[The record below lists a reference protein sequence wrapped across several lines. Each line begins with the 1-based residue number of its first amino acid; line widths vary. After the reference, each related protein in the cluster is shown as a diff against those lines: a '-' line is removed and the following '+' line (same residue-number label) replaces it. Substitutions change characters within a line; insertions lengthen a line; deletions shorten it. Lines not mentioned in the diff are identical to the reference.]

1 MLVCRRKG
9 GQMLQTSKITAL
21 YCRLSQEDMQAGES
35 ESIQN
40 QKLILQKYA
49 DEHHFFNTRF
59 FVDDGFSGVSFEREG
74 LQSMLREVEAGNVA
88 TVITKD
94 LSRLGR
100 NYLKT
105 GELIEI
111 VFPEYEVRYIAIN
124 DGVDTAREDNEFTPL
139 RNWFNE
145 FYARDT
151 SKKIRAVKQAK
162 AQKGER
168 VNGEVPYGYI
178 ADPNDRNHLLPDPE
192 TADVVKQIFAM
203 YVRGDRICEIQNWL
217 RDHKVLTVA
226 ELRYRRTGSCRHPR
240 PHPDCIYNW
249 PDKTLYDIL
258 GRKEYLGH
266 TLTGKSYK
274 VSYKS
279 KKTKRIP
286 EEKQYFFPNTH
297 EALIDQETFDLAQKR
312 IATKHR
318 PTKCEEID
326 LFSGLLFCGECGYK
340 MYLQQGAGTL
350 ERKHAYTC
358 GRYRNR
364 IRTGELCTTHYI
376 RKSVLKELVL
386 ADLQRVMSY
395 VKDHE
400 QDFIATANEYN
411 SQTTQKALTMQR
423 KELDKAESRM
433 SELNVLFR
441 KLYED
446 NALGRLSDE
455 QFTFL
460 TSGYDEEKRT
470 LAQKIVELKQEI
482 ETATER
488 SVDVKRFIALVRR
501 YTAIDELTYEN
512 VHEFI
517 DRILI
522 HELDKET
529 NTRKIEIF
537 YSFVGKVDSG
547 EKPTESISY
556 FRQIGADVKSIAI

>member
-1 MLVCRRKG
+1 
-9 GQMLQTSKITAL
+9 MLQADKITAL

-40 QKLILQKYA
+40 QKLILQRYA
-49 DEHHFFNTRF
+49 DEHFFLNTRF

-74 LQSMLREVEAGNVA
+74 LQAMLREVEAGNVA

-111 VFPEYEVRYIAIN
+111 IFPEYEVRYIAIN

-162 AQKGER
+162 AQRGER

-178 ADPNDRNHLLPDPE
+178 ADPNNRNHLIPDPE
-192 TADVVKQIFAM
+192 TAHVVRQIFAM
-203 YVRGDRICEIQNWL
+203 YVRGDRMCEIQNWL
-217 RDHKVLTVA
+217 RDNEILTVG
-226 ELRYRRTGSCRHPR
+226 ELRYRRTGRTQHPR
-240 PHPDCIYNW
+240 PQLNAWYNW
-249 PDKTLYDIL
+249 PEKTLYDIL
-258 GRKEYLGH
+258 ARQEYLGH
-266 TLTGKSYK
+266 TITAKTYK

-279 KKTKRIP
+279 KKTRKNAEDKR
-286 EEKQYFFPNTH
+286 YFFPNTH
-297 EALIDQETFDLAQKR
+297 EPLIDEETFALAQKR
-312 IATKHR
+312 IATRHR
-318 PTKCEEID
+318 PTKSDEID
-326 LFSGLLFCGECGYK
+326 LFSGLLFCGDCGYK
-340 MYLQQGAGTL
+340 MYLQKGAGTP

-358 GRYRNR
+358 GNYRNR
-364 IRTGELCTTHYI
+364 ARNDFLCTTHYI

-395 VKDHE
+395 VKGHE
-400 QDFIATANEYN
+400 QEFIRTATECSEQAMK
-411 SQTTQKALTMQR
+411 KALGHQR
-423 KELDKAESRM
+423 KELDKAEARLG
-433 SELNVLFR
+433 EINLLFR

-446 NALGRLSDE
+446 NALGRLSNE
-455 QFTFL
+455 QFVFL
-460 TSGYDEEKRT
+460 TSGYEDEKRELT
-470 LAQKIVELKQEI
+470 KRAAELKKEI
-482 ETATER
+482 DTAAER
-488 SVDVKRFIALVRR
+488 SADVKRFVALVRR
-501 YTAIDELTYEN
+501 YTEISELTYEN

-517 DRILI
+517 DRILVY
-522 HELDKET
+522 ELDKNT

-537 YSFVGKVDSG
+537 YSFVGKVDTG
-547 EKPTESISY
+547 DQPTESVSY
-556 FRQIGADVKSIAI
+556 FRQIGADVKSVVV

>member
-1 MLVCRRKG
+1 
-9 GQMLQTSKITAL
+9 MLQADKITAL

-40 QKLILQKYA
+40 QKLILQRYA
-49 DEHHFFNTRF
+49 DEHFFLNTRF

-74 LQSMLREVEAGNVA
+74 LQAMLREVEAGNVA

-111 VFPEYEVRYIAIN
+111 IFPEYEVRYIAIN

-162 AQKGER
+162 AQRGER

-178 ADPNDRNHLLPDPE
+178 ADPNDRNHLIPDPE
-192 TADVVKQIFAM
+192 TAHVVKQIFAM
-203 YVRGDRICEIQNWL
+203 YVRGDRMCDIQNWL
-217 RDHKVLTVA
+217 RDNEILTVG
-226 ELRYRRTGSCRHPR
+226 ELRYRRTGRTQHPR
-240 PHPDCIYNW
+240 PQQNAWYNG

-258 GRKEYLGH
+258 TRQEYLGH
-266 TLTGKSYK
+266 TITAKTYK

-279 KKTKRIP
+279 KKTRKNAEDKR
-286 EEKQYFFPNTH
+286 YFFPNTH
-297 EALIDQETFDLAQKR
+297 EPLIDEETFELAQKR
-312 IATKHR
+312 IATRHR
-318 PTKCEEID
+318 PTKSDEID
-326 LFSGLLFCGECGYK
+326 LFSGLLFCGDCGYK
-340 MYLQQGAGTL
+340 MYLQKGAGTP

-358 GRYRNR
+358 GNYRNR
-364 IRTGELCTTHYI
+364 ARNDFLCTTHYI
-376 RKSVLKELVL
+376 RKSVLKELAL

-395 VKDHE
+395 VKGHE
-400 QDFIATANEYN
+400 QEFIQTATECSEQAMK
-411 SQTTQKALTMQR
+411 KALGHQR
-423 KELDKAESRM
+423 KELDKAEARLG
-433 SELNVLFR
+433 EINLLFR

-446 NALGRLSDE
+446 NALGRLSNE
-455 QFTFL
+455 QFVFL
-460 TSGYDEEKRT
+460 TSGYEDEKRELT
-470 LAQKIVELKQEI
+470 KRAAELKKEI
-482 ETATER
+482 DTAAER
-488 SVDVKRFIALVRR
+488 SADVKRFVALVRR
-501 YTAIDELTYEN
+501 YTEISELTYEN

-517 DRILI
+517 DRILVY
-522 HELDKET
+522 ELDKNT

-537 YSFVGKVDSG
+537 YSFVGKVDTG
-547 EKPTESISY
+547 DQPTESVSY
-556 FRQIGADVKSIAI
+556 FRQIGADVKSVVV

>member
-1 MLVCRRKG
+1 
-9 GQMLQTSKITAL
+9 MLQADKITAL

-40 QKLILQKYA
+40 QKLILQRYA
-49 DEHHFFNTRF
+49 DEHFFLNTRF

-74 LQSMLREVEAGNVA
+74 LQAMLREVEAGNVA

-162 AQKGER
+162 AQRGER

-178 ADPNDRNHLLPDPE
+178 ADPNDRNHLIPDPE
-192 TADVVKQIFAM
+192 TAHVVKQIFAM

-217 RDHKVLTVA
+217 RDNEILTVG
-226 ELRYRRTGSCRHPR
+226 ELRYRRTGRTQHPR
-240 PHPDCIYNW
+240 PQLNAWYNW
-249 PDKTLYDIL
+249 PEKTLYDIL
-258 GRKEYLGH
+258 ARQEYLGH
-266 TLTGKSYK
+266 TITAKTYK

-279 KKTKRIP
+279 KKTRKNAEDKR
-286 EEKQYFFPNTH
+286 YFFPNTH
-297 EALIDQETFDLAQKR
+297 EPLIDEETFALAQKR
-312 IATKHR
+312 IATRHR
-318 PTKCEEID
+318 PTKSDEID
-326 LFSGLLFCGECGYK
+326 LFSGLLFCGDCGYK
-340 MYLQQGAGTL
+340 MYLQKGAGTP

-358 GRYRNR
+358 GNYRNR
-364 IRTGELCTTHYI
+364 ARNDFLCTTHYI

-386 ADLQRVMSY
+386 ADLQRIMSY
-395 VKDHE
+395 VKGHE
-400 QDFIATANEYN
+400 QEFIQTATECSEQAMK
-411 SQTTQKALTMQR
+411 KALGHQR
-423 KELDKAESRM
+423 KELDKAEARLG
-433 SELNVLFR
+433 EINLLFR

-446 NALGRLSDE
+446 NALGRLSNE
-455 QFTFL
+455 QFVFL
-460 TSGYDEEKRT
+460 TSGYEDEKAALTKRV
-470 LAQKIVELKQEI
+470 AELRKELD
-482 ETATER
+482 TAAEC
-488 SVDVKRFIALVRR
+488 SADVKRFVALVRR
-501 YTAIDELTYEN
+501 YTEISELTYEN

-517 DRILI
+517 DRILVY
-522 HELDKET
+522 ELDKNT

-537 YSFVGKVDSG
+537 YSFVGKVDTG
-547 EKPTESISY
+547 DQPTESVSY
-556 FRQIGADVKSIAI
+556 FRQIGADVKSVVV

>member
-1 MLVCRRKG
+1 
-9 GQMLQTSKITAL
+9 MLQADKITAL

-40 QKLILQKYA
+40 QKLILQRYA
-49 DEHHFFNTRF
+49 DEHFFLNTRF

-74 LQSMLREVEAGNVA
+74 LQAMLREVEAGNVA

-162 AQKGER
+162 AQRGER

-178 ADPNDRNHLLPDPE
+178 ADPNDRNHLIPDPE
-192 TADVVKQIFAM
+192 TAHVVKQIFAM

-217 RDHKVLTVA
+217 RDNEILTVG
-226 ELRYRRTGSCRHPR
+226 ELRYRRTGRTQHPR
-240 PHPDCIYNW
+240 PQQNAWYNW

-258 GRKEYLGH
+258 ARQEYLGH
-266 TLTGKSYK
+266 TITAKTYK

-279 KKTKRIP
+279 KKTRKNAEDKR
-286 EEKQYFFPNTH
+286 YFFPNTH
-297 EALIDQETFDLAQKR
+297 EPLIDEETFALAQKR
-312 IATKHR
+312 IATRHR
-318 PTKCEEID
+318 PTKSDEID
-326 LFSGLLFCGECGYK
+326 LFSGLLFCGDCGYK
-340 MYLQQGAGTL
+340 MYLQKGAGTP

-358 GRYRNR
+358 GNYRNR
-364 IRTGELCTTHYI
+364 ARNDFLCTTHYI

-395 VKDHE
+395 VKGHE
-400 QDFIATANEYN
+400 QEFIRTATECSEQAMK
-411 SQTTQKALTMQR
+411 KALGHQR
-423 KELDKAESRM
+423 KELDKAEARLG
-433 SELNVLFR
+433 EINLLFR

-446 NALGRLSDE
+446 NALGRLSNE
-455 QFTFL
+455 QFVFL
-460 TSGYDEEKRT
+460 TSGYEDEKAALTKRV
-470 LAQKIVELKQEI
+470 AELRKGLD
-482 ETATER
+482 TAAER
-488 SVDVKRFIALVRR
+488 SADVKRFVALVRR
-501 YTAIDELTYEN
+501 YTEISELTYEN

-517 DRILI
+517 DRILVY
-522 HELDKET
+522 ELDKNT

-537 YSFVGKVDSG
+537 YSFVGKVDTG
-547 EKPTESISY
+547 DQPTESVSY
-556 FRQIGADVKSIAI
+556 FRQIGADVKSVVV

>member
-1 MLVCRRKG
+1 MPAD
-9 GQMLQTSKITAL
+9 KITAL

-49 DEHHFFNTRF
+49 DDHHFFNTRF
-59 FVDDGFSGVSFEREG
+59 FVDDGFSGVSFERKG
-74 LQSMLREVEAGNVA
+74 LQAMLQEVEAGNVS

-192 TADVVKQIFAM
+192 TAHVVKQIFAM
-203 YVRGDRICEIQNWL
+203 YIRGDRICEIQNWL
-217 RDHKVLTVA
+217 RENKILTVA

-240 PHPDCIYNW
+240 PHPSCIYNW

-258 GRKEYLGH
+258 SRKEYLGH
-266 TLTGKSYK
+266 TITGKSYK

-279 KKTKRIP
+279 KKTKKNP
-286 EEKQYFFPNTH
+286 VEKQYFFPDTH
-297 EALIDQETFDLAQKR
+297 EALIDEETFELAQKR

-318 PTKCEEID
+318 PNKVDEID
-326 LFSGLLFCGECGYK
+326 LFSGLLFCGDCGYK
-340 MYLQQGAGTL
+340 MYLQQGAGTP

-358 GRYRNR
+358 GKYRNR
-364 IRTGELCTTHYI
+364 IRTGEVCTTHYI

-386 ADLQRVMSY
+386 ADLQRVLSY
-395 VKDHE
+395 VQTHE
-400 QDFIATANEYN
+400 QEFIQSANEYN
-411 SQTTQKALTMQR
+411 AKAVQKTLARQK
-423 KELDKAESRM
+423 KELEKASARM
-433 SELNVLFR
+433 EELNTLFR

-446 NALGRLSDE
+446 NALGKLSDE
-455 QFTFL
+455 QFVFL
-460 TSGYDEEKRT
+460 TSGYDEEKET
-470 LAQKIVELKQEI
+470 LTHRIAELSQEI
-482 ETATER
+482 DKATKR
-488 SVDVKRFIALVRR
+488 STDVRKFVALVRK
-501 YTAIDELTYEN
+501 YTAIQELTYEN

-529 NTRKIEIF
+529 NTRKIEIM
-537 YSFVGKVDSG
+537 YSFVGRVETGDQ
-547 EKPTESISY
+547 PTERISY
-556 FRQIGADVKSIAI
+556 FRQIGANVKSCAI

>member
-1 MLVCRRKG
+1 
-9 GQMLQTSKITAL
+9 MLQADKITAL

-40 QKLILQKYA
+40 QKLILQRYA
-49 DEHHFFNTRF
+49 DKHHFFNTRF

-74 LQSMLREVEAGNVA
+74 LQEMLREVEAGNVA

-111 VFPEYEVRYIAIN
+111 IFPEYEVRYIAIN

-178 ADPNDRNHLLPDPE
+178 ADPNDRNHLIPDPE
-192 TADVVKQIFAM
+192 TAHVVKQIFAM
-203 YVRGDRICEIQNWL
+203 YVQGDRVCDIQRWLKEHEI
-217 RDHKVLTVA
+217 LTVG
-226 ELRYRRTGSCRHPR
+226 ELRYRRTGSTRHPR
-240 PHPDCIYNW
+240 PQQSAWYSW

-258 GRKEYLGH
+258 ARKEYLGH
-266 TLTGKSYK
+266 TFTGKSYK

-297 EALIDQETFDLAQKR
+297 EPLIDEETFELAQKR
-312 IATKHR
+312 LANRHR
-318 PTKCEEID
+318 CTRVDEVDI
-326 LFSGLLFCGECGYK
+326 FSGLLFCGDCGYK
-340 MYLQQGAGTL
+340 MYLIRGAGTP

-358 GRYRNR
+358 GNYRNR
-364 IRTGELCTTHYI
+364 ARNDFVCTTHYI
-376 RKSVLKELVL
+376 RKSVVSELVL
-386 ADLQRVMSY
+386 ADLKRVLSY
-395 VKDHE
+395 VQSSE
-400 QDFIATANEYN
+400 QEFIQTANEYN
-411 SQTTQKALTMQR
+411 AQAMKKALAQQR
-423 KELDKAESRM
+423 KELDKAEKRM

-446 NALGRLSDE
+446 NALGKISDS
-455 QFTFL
+455 QFAFL
-460 TSGYDEEKRT
+460 TSGYDEEKTT
-470 LAQKIVELKQEI
+470 LTRRIAELTQEI
-482 ETATER
+482 DAATER
-488 SVDVKRFIALVRR
+488 SADVKRFVALVRK
-501 YTAIDELTYEN
+501 YTAIEELTYEN
-512 VHEFI
+512 VHELI

-522 HELDKET
+522 HELDRET
-529 NTRKIEIF
+529 NTRKVEIF
-537 YSFVGKVDSG
+537 YNFVGRIDSG
-547 EKPTESISY
+547 DQPTESVSY
-556 FRQIGADVKSIAI
+556 FRQIGADVKSYAI

>member
-1 MLVCRRKG
+1 
-9 GQMLQTSKITAL
+9 MLQSDKITAL
-21 YCRLSQEDMQAGES
+21 YCRLSQEDLQAGES
-35 ESIQN
+35 GSIQN
-40 QKLILQKYA
+40 QKVILQRYA
-49 DEHHFFNTRF
+49 DEHHLLNTRF
-59 FVDDGFSGVSFEREG
+59 FVDDGFSGVSFDREG
-74 LQSMLREVEAGNVA
+74 LQAMLHEVEAGRVA

-105 GELIEI
+105 GELIEVI
-111 VFPEYEVRYIAIN
+111 FPEYGVRYIAIN

-162 AQKGER
+162 AQRGER

-178 ADPNDRNHLLPDPE
+178 IDPENKNHLLPDPE
-192 TADVVKQIFAM
+192 TAHVVRQIFAM
-203 YVRGDRICEIQNWL
+203 YIRGDRICEIQDWL
-217 RDHKVLTVA
+217 RENKVLTVS

-240 PHPDCIYNW
+240 PHPSCIYNW

-258 GRKEYLGH
+258 SRKEYLGH
-266 TLTGKSYK
+266 TVTAKSYK

-279 KKTKRIP
+279 KKTRRNP
-286 EEKQYFFPNTH
+286 EDKQHFFLNTH
-297 EALIDQETFDLAQKR
+297 EALIDEETFDLAQKR

-318 PTKCEEID
+318 PAKSEEID
-326 LFSGLLFCGECGYK
+326 LFSGLLFCGDCGYK

-364 IRTGELCTTHYI
+364 IRTGEVCTTHYI

-386 ADLQRVMSY
+386 GDIQRVLSY
-395 VKDHE
+395 VRTHE
-400 QDFIATANEYN
+400 QQFIAEATEYGDV
-411 SQTTQKALTMQR
+411 KASRALR
-423 KELDKAESRM
+423 EKRGELDKAKSRM
-433 SELNVLFR
+433 DELDHLFR

-446 NALGRLSDE
+446 NALGRLSDQ
-455 QFTFL
+455 QFTFMV
-460 TSGYDEEKRT
+460 SGYDDEKAA
-470 LAQKIVELKQEI
+470 LVEKIRGLEKELS
-482 ETATER
+482 TVTER
-488 SVDVKRFIALVRR
+488 RDDASRFVQIVRKYTDVQ
-501 YTAIDELTYEN
+501 ELTYEI

-522 HELDKET
+522 YELDKDT
-529 NTRKIEIF
+529 NTRKIEIY
-537 YSFVGKVDSG
+537 YSFVGQVDSG
-547 EKPTESISY
+547 ETPTESVSF
-556 FRQIGADVKSIAI
+556 FRQIGADVKSYAV

>member
-1 MLVCRRKG
+1 
-9 GQMLQTSKITAL
+9 MLQADKITAL

-40 QKLILQKYA
+40 QKLILQRYA
-49 DEHHFFNTRF
+49 DEHFFLNTRF

-74 LQSMLREVEAGNVA
+74 LQAMLREVEAGNVA

-111 VFPEYEVRYIAIN
+111 IFPEYEVRYIAIN

-162 AQKGER
+162 AQRGER

-178 ADPNDRNHLLPDPE
+178 ADPNDRNHLIPDPE
-192 TADVVKQIFAM
+192 TAHIVKQIFAM
-203 YVRGDRICEIQNWL
+203 YVRGDRMCDIQNWL
-217 RDHKVLTVA
+217 RDNEILTVG
-226 ELRYRRTGSCRHPR
+226 ELRYRRTERTQHPR
-240 PHPDCIYNW
+240 PQQNAWYNW

-258 GRKEYLGH
+258 TRQEYLGH
-266 TLTGKSYK
+266 TITAKTYK

-279 KKTKRIP
+279 KKTRKNAKDKR
-286 EEKQYFFPNTH
+286 YFFPNTH
-297 EALIDQETFDLAQKR
+297 KPLIDEETFALAQKR
-312 IATKHR
+312 IATRHR
-318 PTKCEEID
+318 PTKSDEID
-326 LFSGLLFCGECGYK
+326 LFSGLLFCGDCGYK
-340 MYLQQGAGTL
+340 MYLQKGAGTP

-358 GRYRNR
+358 GNYRNR
-364 IRTGELCTTHYI
+364 ARNDFLCTTHYI

-386 ADLQRVMSY
+386 ADLQRIMSY
-395 VKDHE
+395 VKGHE
-400 QDFIATANEYN
+400 QEFIRTATECNDQAMK
-411 SQTTQKALTMQR
+411 KALSHQR
-423 KELDKAESRM
+423 KELEKVEARLG
-433 SELNVLFR
+433 ELNLLFR

-446 NALGRLSDE
+446 NALGRLSNE
-455 QFTFL
+455 QFVFL
-460 TSGYDEEKRT
+460 TSGYEDEKKELTKRAT
-470 LAQKIVELKQEI
+470 ALKKEI
-482 ETATER
+482 DTAAER
-488 SVDVKRFIALVRR
+488 SADVKRFVALVRR
-501 YTAIDELTYEN
+501 YTEISELTYEN

-517 DRILI
+517 DRILVY
-522 HELDKET
+522 ELDKDT

-547 EKPTESISY
+547 EQPTESISY
-556 FRQIGADVKSIAI
+556 FRQIGADVKSVVV

>member
-1 MLVCRRKG
+1 
-9 GQMLQTSKITAL
+9 MLQADKITAL

-40 QKLILQKYA
+40 QKLILQRYA
-49 DEHHFFNTRF
+49 DEHFFLNTRF

-74 LQSMLREVEAGNVA
+74 LQAMLREVEAGNVA

-162 AQKGER
+162 AQRGER

-178 ADPNDRNHLLPDPE
+178 ADPNDRNHLVPDPE
-192 TADVVKQIFAM
+192 TAHVVKQIFAM

-217 RDHKVLTVA
+217 RDNEILTVG
-226 ELRYRRTGSCRHPR
+226 ELRYRRTGRTQHPR
-240 PHPDCIYNW
+240 PQLNAWYNW
-249 PDKTLYDIL
+249 PEKTLYDIL
-258 GRKEYLGH
+258 ARQEYLGH
-266 TLTGKSYK
+266 TITAKTYK

-279 KKTKRIP
+279 KKTRKNAEDKR
-286 EEKQYFFPNTH
+286 YFFPNTH
-297 EALIDQETFDLAQKR
+297 EPLIDEETFALAQKR
-312 IATKHR
+312 IATRHR
-318 PTKCEEID
+318 PTKSDEID
-326 LFSGLLFCGECGYK
+326 LFSGLLFCGDCGYK
-340 MYLQQGAGTL
+340 MYLQKGAGTP

-358 GRYRNR
+358 GNYRNR
-364 IRTGELCTTHYI
+364 ARNDFLCTTHYI

-395 VKDHE
+395 VKGHE
-400 QDFIATANEYN
+400 QEFIQTATECSEQAMK
-411 SQTTQKALTMQR
+411 KALGHQR
-423 KELDKAESRM
+423 KELDKAEARLG
-433 SELNVLFR
+433 EINLLFR

-446 NALGRLSDE
+446 NALGRLSNE
-455 QFTFL
+455 QFVFL
-460 TSGYDEEKRT
+460 TSGYEDEKAALTKRV
-470 LAQKIVELKQEI
+470 AELRKELD
-482 ETATER
+482 TAAER
-488 SVDVKRFIALVRR
+488 SADVKRFVALVRR
-501 YTAIDELTYEN
+501 YTEISELTYEN

-517 DRILI
+517 DRILVY
-522 HELDKET
+522 ELDKNT

-537 YSFVGKVDSG
+537 YSFVGKVDTG
-547 EKPTESISY
+547 DQPTESVSY
-556 FRQIGADVKSIAI
+556 FRQIGADVKSVVV

>member
-1 MLVCRRKG
+1 
-9 GQMLQTSKITAL
+9 MLQADKITAL

-40 QKLILQKYA
+40 QKLILQRYA
-49 DEHHFFNTRF
+49 DEHFFLNTRF

-74 LQSMLREVEAGNVA
+74 LQAMLREVEAGNVA

-162 AQKGER
+162 AQRGER

-178 ADPNDRNHLLPDPE
+178 ADPNDRNHLIPDPE
-192 TADVVKQIFAM
+192 TAHVVKQIFAM
-203 YVRGDRICEIQNWL
+203 YVRGDRMCDIQNWL
-217 RDHKVLTVA
+217 RDNEILTVG
-226 ELRYRRTGSCRHPR
+226 ELRYRRTGRTQHPR
-240 PHPDCIYNW
+240 PQQNAWYNW

-258 GRKEYLGH
+258 TRQEYLGH
-266 TLTGKSYK
+266 TITAKTYK

-279 KKTKRIP
+279 KKTRKNAEDKR
-286 EEKQYFFPNTH
+286 YFFPNTH
-297 EALIDQETFDLAQKR
+297 EPLIDEETFELAQKR
-312 IATKHR
+312 IATRHR
-318 PTKCEEID
+318 PTKSDEID
-326 LFSGLLFCGECGYK
+326 LFSGLLFCGDCGYK
-340 MYLQQGAGTL
+340 MYLQKGAGTP

-358 GRYRNR
+358 GNYRNR
-364 IRTGELCTTHYI
+364 ARNDFLCTTHYI

-386 ADLQRVMSY
+386 ADLQRIMSY
-395 VKDHE
+395 VKGHE
-400 QDFIATANEYN
+400 QEFIHTATECSEQAMK
-411 SQTTQKALTMQR
+411 KALGHQR
-423 KELDKAESRM
+423 KELDKAEARLG
-433 SELNVLFR
+433 EINLLFR

-446 NALGRLSDE
+446 NALGRLSNE
-455 QFTFL
+455 QFVFL
-460 TSGYDEEKRT
+460 TSGYEDEKRELT
-470 LAQKIVELKQEI
+470 KRAAELKKEI
-482 ETATER
+482 DTAAER
-488 SVDVKRFIALVRR
+488 SADVKRFVALVRR
-501 YTAIDELTYEN
+501 YTEISELTYEN

-522 HELDKET
+522 YELDKNT
-529 NTRKIEIF
+529 KTRKIEIF
-537 YSFVGKVDSG
+537 YSFVGKVDTG
-547 EKPTESISY
+547 DQPTESVSY
-556 FRQIGADVKSIAI
+556 FRQIGADVKSVVV